1 MSKVLISFLGVGALE
16 SSGEGS
22 ERVGLREYRP
32 ANYKINGKQESSAF
46 VTTILTNAL
55 ACDKLIV
62 IGTMH
67 SMWEELYRRY
77 SEENNCFDFD
87 LYCQIAEV
95 AEASSASS
103 EIDYSILGK
112 VETAFQSDSK
122 IILIKYGLNEEELRY
137 NFQEVIKIEEYLEEG
152 DELHIDITHSFRSLS
167 MFMMTALHYLQDVS
181 SKKLKIE
188 GVYYGML
195 DVIRELGYAPI
206 VNLKYLTDTM
216 EWIKG
221 AYALGEYGSG
231 RLIGNLLEADDQ
243 EIWSKKIKQ
252 LSDAFAMNYSYDIRN
267 QIQSLA
273 KLDKEELTAPSS
285 LIIPQTLRQ
294 LKNRLGKDQ
303 AESQF
308 QLELAYWYFENHQYG
323 SSYILLAESIVTF
336 VCELE
341 GNQDTDKEEVR
352 NEAKKRIL
360 KGVYKE
366 QNLSRRWFQTI
377 NRIRNKVA
385 HPTIEKRKDTLL
397 NDVAQLKTRLDKA
410 RSILNSRQ

>member
-1 MSKVLISFLGVGALE
+1 MSKVLISFLGVGALK
-16 SSGEGS
+16 SSGVGS
-22 ERVGLREYRP
+22 ERIGPREYRT
-32 ANYKINGKQESSAF
+32 ANYKINNKQESSSF
-46 VTTILTNAL
+46 VTAILTKAL
-55 ACDKLIV
+55 ACDKLII

-67 SMWEELYRRY
+67 SMWEELYRY
-77 SEENNCFDFD
+77 YAEENSCFDEE
-87 LYCQIAEV
+87 LYWEIAKV
-95 AEASSASS
+95 AESSSASS

-112 VETAFQSDSK
+112 VETAFKSDSK
-122 IILIKYGLNEEELRY
+122 IILIKYGLNEEELKY
-137 NFQEVIKIEEYLEEG
+137 NFQEVIRIEEYLEEG

-181 SKKLKIE
+181 SKKLQIA
-188 GVYYGML
+188 GVHYGML
-195 DVIRELGYAPI
+195 DVSRELGYAPI

-216 EWIKG
+216 DWIKG

-231 RLIGNLLEADDQ
+231 NLIGSLLEEDGQ
-243 EIWSKKIKQ
+243 EGRAKKIKQ
-252 LSDAFAMNYSYDIRN
+252 LSNAFAMNYSYDIRN
-267 QIQSLA
+267 HIQSLA
-273 KLDKEELTAPSS
+273 KLDKEELSAPSS

-294 LKNRLGKDQ
+294 LQNRLGKNQ
-303 AESQF
+303 AESRF

-341 GNQDTDKEEVR
+341 GKQDTDSEDVR
-352 NEAKKRIL
+352 NEMKRRIL
-360 KGVYKE
+360 KGDYKE
-366 QNLSRRWFQTI
+366 CNLSRTWFQTI

-410 RSILNSRQ
+410 KSIFNLRS